1 MEMTMTTKGLL
12 PRPITQADFDG
23 ARGYDRSEFNRR
35 LNLFEEKIGRP
46 PYSIEEMDE
55 FVRQL
60 DGVPEW
66 DYLGKGK
73 SGGALGGLLGR

>member
-1 MEMTMTTKGLL
+1 MAARGLL
-12 PRPITQADFDG
+12 SRPISMADFDG
-23 ARGYDRSEFNRR
+23 ARGYDRDEFHRR
-35 LNLFEEKIGRP
+35 LTLFEENIGRP

-60 DGVPEW
+60 DGVPHW

-73 SGGALGGLLGR
+73 SGGGGGLLGLLGR